1 MEVSLLDSMD
11 KHETMYQGKDR
22 LSNNDFSPPLPPS
35 LPPSLPSSLPPF
47 LPLFPS

>member
-22 LSNNDFSPPLPPS
+22 LSNDDFSLPSPSLPPS
-35 LPPSLPSSLPPF
+35 LPPSLLLFSS
-47 LPLFPS
+47 